1 MRDIE
6 RIDKFLAKVG
16 EIWKRECPDWRF
28 GQLMYNFICEN
39 GDPFHWEEE
48 EFLKRLKDYLAP
60 KEEEK

>member
-28 GQLMYNFICEN
+28 GQLLYNFIDE
-39 GDPFHWEEE
+39 DPFHW
-48 EFLKRLKDYLAP
+48 
-60 KEEEK
+60 

>member
-28 GQLMYNFICEN
+28 GQLLYNFIDE
-39 GDPFHWEEE
+39 DPFHWEENTFIQKLE
-48 EFLKRLKDYLAP
+48 NYFKKDL
-60 KEEEK
+60 